1 MAALDGRPSRIAPQ
15 GKVALVTGASRGIG
29 AAIAVRLAADGFA
42 VAVHFQSSGTVA
54 AQVAERIERDG
65 GQAMLVQGDVS
76 VSGEMERI
84 ATEVTARWG
93 RIDAF
98 VANAGVMIDA
108 DVAHTTNAEWER
120 VLATNLD
127 SAFYG
132 CRAVIPHMAAS
143 GFGRIVAI
151 SSQAAL
157 TGSGGHAHY
166 AAAKAGLLGL
176 AFSLA
181 KELGPS
187 GITVNVVSPGRI
199 DTDMLAVRSEGRMEE
214 WLAQTP
220 LRRLGRPEEV
230 AHAVAFLVSAE
241 ASYITGLNLH
251 VNGGLVMG

>member
-1 MAALDGRPSRIAPQ
+1 MAAVNQGIDVPP

-29 AAIAVRLAADGFA
+29 AAIALRLAADGFA
-42 VAVHFQSSGTVA
+42 VAVHYQSSGSAA
-54 AQVAERIERDG
+54 AQVAEQIERSG
-65 GQAMLVQGDVS
+65 GQTMLVQGDVS
-76 VSGEMERI
+76 GRGGMEPI
-84 ATEVTARWG
+84 VTEVAAKWG
-93 RIDAF
+93 RIDVF
-98 VANAGVMIDA
+98 VSNAGIMVDA
-108 DVAHTTNAEWER
+108 EIAHTTDEQWER

-132 CRAVIPHMAAS
+132 CRAVIPHMIAG

-166 AAAKAGLLGL
+166 AAAKAGLLG
-176 AFSLA
+176 FVYSLA

-187 GITVNVVSPGRI
+187 GITVNAVSPGRI
-199 DTDMLAVRSEGRMEE
+199 DTDMLAARSEGRMEE

-230 AHAVAFLVSAE
+230 AHAVAFLASDE